1 MKRLSYLVAQ
11 LAVVAL
17 VVLAPSCGNSNES
30 NNAADSTSTD
40 SVVAENASEKVPV
53 NLAIR
58 FIDDEKLMEEYNLA
72 KDFKETVQRS
82 QSKLMSAQQSREKEL
97 QQLGAQ
103 IENKLKSN
111 SYTSESEYNAD
122 MNRAQKK
129 QQDAQNY
136 LANLQ
141 RTTEL
146 EVSQLQTQLQDSIQ
160 SYIKSYCQEKGYD
173 AVLMKS
179 ASWYFNPALDVTK
192 EVVEG
197 LNSRYNKVAK

>member
-1 MKRLSYLVAQ
+1 MKKLSYLVAQ
-11 LAVVAL
+11 FAVVAA
-17 VVLAPSCGNSNES
+17 VVIAPSCGGNSTETKTS
-30 NNAADSTSTD
+30 NDSTATVEADSTQ
-40 SVVAENASEKVPV
+40 VPV
-53 NLAIR
+53 NIAIR

-72 KDFKETVQRS
+72 KDFKESVQRS

-103 IENKLKSN
+103 IENKMKTN
-111 SYTSESEYNAD
+111 AYTSESEYNAD
-122 MNRAQKK
+122 MARAQKK
-129 QQDAQNY
+129 QQDAQTY

-141 RTTEL
+141 RTTEV

-160 SYIKSYCQEKGYD
+160 SYVTAYCKEKGID

-179 ASWYFNPALDVTK
+179 ASWYYNPVLDVTA

>member
-11 LAVVAL
+11 LAVVTA
-17 VVLAPSCGNSNES
+17 VIFAPSCGNSNEAQGVADS
-30 NNAADSTSTD
+30 AAADSVAVADST
-40 SVVAENASEKVPV
+40 KVPT

-58 FIDDEKLMEEYNLA
+58 FIDDEKLMAEYNLA
-72 KDFKETVQRS
+72 KDFKETIQRS

-97 QQLGAQ
+97 QQLGTQ

-122 MNRAQKK
+122 MTRAQKK

-146 EVSQLQTQLQDSIQ
+146 EITQLQTQLQDSIQ
-160 SYIKSYCQEKGYD
+160 TYIKGYCKEKGYD

-179 ASWYFNPALDVTK
+179 ASWYFNPVLDVTDD
-192 EVVEG
+192 VVKG

>member
-11 LAVVAL
+11 FAVVAA
-17 VVLAPSCGNSNES
+17 VVFAPSCGNSNDTAS
-30 NNAADSTSTD
+30 AADSTATDAVVENDST
-40 SVVAENASEKVPV
+40 KVPV

-58 FIDDEKLMEEYNLA
+58 FIDDERLMEEYNLA
-72 KDFKETVQRS
+72 KDFKETIQRS
-82 QSKLMSAQQSREKEL
+82 QSKFMSAQQSREKEL

-122 MNRAQKK
+122 MARAQKK
-129 QQDAQNY
+129 QQDAQTY

-146 EVSQLQTQLQDSIQ
+146 EITQLQTQLQDSIKTYIQ
-160 SYIKSYCQEKGYD
+160 SYSKEKGYD

-179 ASWYFNPALDVTK
+179 ASGYFNPVLDVTN
-192 EVVEG
+192 EVLAG
-197 LNSRYNKVAK
+197 LNSRYNKVSK

>member
-1 MKRLSYLVAQ
+1 MKKLSYLVAQ
-11 LAVVAL
+11 FAVVAA
-17 VVLAPSCGNSNES
+17 VALAPSCDNTNETQ
-30 NNAADSTSTD
+30 STVNGTATD
-40 SVVAENASEKVPV
+40 SVAVENDSTKVPV

-58 FIDDEKLMEEYNLA
+58 FIDDEKLMEEYNFA

-103 IENKLKSN
+103 IENKLKTN
-111 SYTSESEYNAD
+111 GYTSESEYNAD
-122 MNRAQKK
+122 MSRAQKK
-129 QQDAQNY
+129 QQDAQTY

-146 EVSQLQTQLQDSIQ
+146 EVSQLQGQLNDSIQ
-160 SYIKSYCQEKGYD
+160 SYLKTYCQEKGFD
-173 AVLMKS
+173 VVLMKS
-179 ASWYFNPALDVTK
+179 TSGYYNPVLDVTT

>member
-160 SYIKSYCQEKGYD
+160 SYIKNYCQEKGYD